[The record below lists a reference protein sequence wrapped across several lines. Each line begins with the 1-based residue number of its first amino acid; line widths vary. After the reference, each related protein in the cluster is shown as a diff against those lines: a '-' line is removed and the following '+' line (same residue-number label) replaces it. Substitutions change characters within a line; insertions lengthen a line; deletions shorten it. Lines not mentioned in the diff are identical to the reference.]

1 MKKLSYLVCLWAVCC
16 LLWGIRAE
24 AAERTPLRV
33 AQFPLLIQSYM
44 TPTQDVQ
51 ESLAKLVDRSLHVPL
66 NGTLKA
72 VQYIPEKECWTA
84 LEEARQEAVGKV
96 KLKDL
101 MGPVAEK
108 LNADLVVV
116 PVLTGYEQYQT
127 MRWNRWGRYIVHSY
141 AAVEIAGFDKSKNEV
156 FSKSA
161 SRHFNDEYSS
171 QGDVSRLAYEAMDE
185 ALRSA
190 KIHDRVWTW
199 KDRVQ

>member
-1 MKKLSYLVCLWAVCC
+1 MKRKIALLWALLMLC
-16 LLWGIRAE
+16 LSVQAW

-51 ESLAKLVDRSLHVPL
+51 DSLEKLVDRSLHIPL
-66 NGTLKA
+66 NDTLKA
-72 VQYIPEKECWTA
+72 VQYIPEGECWTA
-84 LEEARQEAVGKV
+84 LEEARNEAAGKV
-96 KLKDL
+96 KLKEL
-101 MGPVAEK
+101 MRTVAEK
-108 LNADLVVV
+108 LNADLVVM

-127 MRWNRWGRYIVHSY
+127 MRWNRWGRYIIHSY
-141 AAVEIAGFDKSKNEV
+141 AAVEVAGFDKSKDEV

-161 SRHFNDEYSS
+161 SRFFNDEYAV

-190 KIHDRVWTW
+190 KIHDRVWVW
-199 KDRVQ
+199 KEK